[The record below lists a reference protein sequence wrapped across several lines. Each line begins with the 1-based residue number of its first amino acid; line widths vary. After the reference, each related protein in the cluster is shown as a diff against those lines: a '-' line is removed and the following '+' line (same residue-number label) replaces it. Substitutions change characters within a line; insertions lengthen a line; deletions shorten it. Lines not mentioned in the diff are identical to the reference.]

1 MLARRHCR
9 RSRQEIKCC
18 FGTAAIVS
26 LRKLAAVHPNYR
38 TKARTKDDAVA
49 EQFFQQ
55 AIDLDPMFV
64 GGYIGLSAV
73 LSRAK
78 GTQAREELA
87 KACGRARQRQRRSA
101 CPPCSALNAR
111 GDHQGARAQAERA
124 LALCPN
130 LAAGQGAL
138 GVILA
143 YSARPKEGLA
153 ARLPGHDCRICLKPG
168 TLRMGRE

>member
-78 GTQAREELA
+78 GTQAREEELA
-87 KACGRARQRQRRSA
+87 RRAV
-101 CPPCSALNAR
+101 ALDSGNAEA
-111 GDHQGARAQAERA
+111 HAR
-124 LALCPN
+124 LALHSTR
-130 LAAGQGAL
+130 AEIIRAHG
-138 GVILA
+138 
-143 YSARPKEGLA
+143 
-153 ARLPGHDCRICLKPG
+153 LKPSG
-168 TLRMGRE
+168 RWHSVRIWPRDRERLALFWPIRRDRKRGLLRGYPDTVAGFA